1 MLQIIKGLLTVVS
14 LLMKW
19 ADEQQLKQ
27 LGADLNVKKQ
37 LAEMAVRTGMA
48 KRIDLGSEHYSPDDI
63 ERILHKHF
71 RD

>member
-1 MLQIIKGLLTVVS
+1 MVQIIKGLLTIVS

-27 LGADLNVKKQ
+27 IGADENVKQQ
-37 LAEMAVRTGMA
+37 LAEMAIRTRVA
-48 KRIDLGSEHYSPDDI
+48 KRIDLGSEHYTADDI
-63 ERILHKHF
+63 ERILHKHY